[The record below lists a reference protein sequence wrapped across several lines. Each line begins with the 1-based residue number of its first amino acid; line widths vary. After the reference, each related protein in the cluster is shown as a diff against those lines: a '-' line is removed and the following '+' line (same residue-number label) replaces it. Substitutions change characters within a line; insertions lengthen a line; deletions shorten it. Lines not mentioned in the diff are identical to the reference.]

1 MSSVEL
7 HEIEFDKFI
16 EALDQCKGNVW
27 LVTDEGDRLNLKSR
41 FCQLLGIAKIVQGGI
56 VNKAKI
62 VCEDP
67 EDDSLLFRFNLYG
80 DKILDEVEAE
90 KADSRKN

>member
-56 VNKAKI
+56 VNIAKI